1 MVTKVLMHIHTEK
14 QKERVKFHEP
24 YIQLAPNTQNL
35 IIHPTDTLSHSPK
48 TLASLT
54 LHSPHHSPP
63 SPMPWKRSLSSKT
76 LPTMT
81 HCKSP
86 PSLTLDPPP
95 ILILQIPHHSPQHIC
110 SNRHTPLHQPD
121 HGYLGNTEGLWTRK
135 EGPLWFALSRRALSR
150 RIQLVSGTGSPDLLL
165 CLPPGSREPSLGPGD
180 IWGSDPLLR
189 GP

>member
-35 IIHPTDTLSHSPK
+35 IIHPTDSLSHSPK

-110 SNRHTPLHQPD
+110 SNRHTLLHQPD

-135 EGPLWFALSRRALSR
+135 EGPLWFALSR